1 MTAAA
6 LLLALSLGPAAANP
20 DDLLDAVRKGDLAA
34 VKAALDAGVPVD
46 HPFRYE
52 RTALSFAAARG
63 QVEIV
68 KLLLER
74 GAHCRGTV
82 DRLPDVHGWR
92 HEPGL
97 LEGAGRR
104 EQLLGRWLGRPVVH
118 PAGPGVARGG
128 HHPGL
133 LAGQQRLELRLRE
146 LPG

>member
-74 GAHCRGTV
+74 GA
-82 DRLPDVHGWR
+82 DPNKKDSFY
-92 HEPGL
+92 
-97 LEGAGRR
+97 GATPFNWAAN
-104 EQLLGRWLGRPVVH
+104 EQHVEVVRMLVEKGAPV
-118 PAGPGVARGG
+118 GP
-128 HHPGL
+128 
-133 LAGQQRLELRLRE
+133 
-146 LPG
+146 